1 MKRSNGEFKLSTKW
15 IQEKYYIFNDEIF
28 EGVLPD
34 IDFGLSSSARH
45 AGWARYKKSLIFNEI
60 TPLKILLSSFLN
72 PTEKIATN
80 TLLHEMIHI
89 ADYTLHP
96 EHFFDDSYDSHT
108 SDFFQGWMEKINSM
122 GYWVTVS
129 VDHEENNEIK
139 AETAKKNRG
148 KEAIAI
154 LAKWRGESGNYD
166 IAWTERKYIP
176 NVIMKN
182 SSSYYTT
189 LIFCNFKDTGD
200 MLVSKECKGKLM
212 RGNIISSGEMEKYC
226 DKLEL
231 PGFMKVN
238 VDELLLSNDE
248 KTILIRNVDTV
259 TDEIMTDIENM
270 FDNLKIG
277 THINGNG
284 HLSISS
290 DFLYKNG
297 KTYWVAITEVA
308 SKTSL
313 SLYKGTIIVHIPMSR
328 ETSARIREEYEKRK
342 NGNVYS
348 LYKIMNNVTREIE
361 DGFRDIKTIESI
373 MTESRNRRLSLD
385 VIVEEKIKDFVDRQ
399 TDKTDDS
406 IVNVKEL
413 GDGTEIITQW

>member
-1 MKRSNGEFKLSTKW
+1 
-15 IQEKYYIFNDEIF
+15 
-28 EGVLPD
+28 
-34 IDFGLSSSARH
+34 
-45 AGWARYKKSLIFNEI
+45 
-60 TPLKILLSSFLN
+60 
-72 PTEKIATN
+72 
-80 TLLHEMIHI
+80 
-89 ADYTLHP
+89 
-96 EHFFDDSYDSHT
+96 
-108 SDFFQGWMEKINSM
+108 
-122 GYWVTVS
+122 
-129 VDHEENNEIK
+129 
-139 AETAKKNRG
+139 
-148 KEAIAI
+148 
-154 LAKWRGESGNYD
+154 
-166 IAWTERKYIP
+166 
-176 NVIMKN
+176 
-182 SSSYYTT
+182 
-189 LIFCNFKDTGD
+189 